1 MTEEIIFYKY
11 IILAK
16 IGNGSF
22 GEIYKGE
29 NIRTKEFVAIKREK
43 QTNNKLLK
51 HEAKIYNYLGK
62 QRGFLELKWFGI
74 SNNYSYLVTNL
85 LGDSLLLIKQHKS
98 LLLSEIKSIGVQMV
112 KRIHLL
118 HEKSLLHRDI
128 KPDNFVFDQSNTMVY
143 LIDFGLCKS
152 FITKE
157 GTHISYKLTKNII
170 GSVNYVSLN
179 GHRNIELTRRDDL
192 ESMLYVL
199 LFLLDMLPWK
209 IDETLTIT
217 NIIELKQNIIHLNI
231 PLTIKQIMSY
241 IRQLTFDEI
250 PNYDYIESLIN
261 TI

>member
-1 MTEEIIFYKY
+1 MIGEILFYKY
-11 IILAK
+11 IILSK

-43 QTNNKLLK
+43 QINNKLLK
-51 HEAKIYNYLGK
+51 HEAKIYTYLGK
-62 QRGFLELKWFGI
+62 QTGFLELKWFGI
-74 SNNYSYLVTNL
+74 SNEYSYLVTNL
-85 LGDSLLLIKQHKS
+85 LGDSLKQHKS

-112 KRIHLL
+112 KRIQIL

-128 KPDNFVFDQSNTMVY
+128 KPDNFVFDQSNTIVY

-152 FITKE
+152 FVTKE
-157 GTHISYKLTKNII
+157 GNHIPYKLTKNII

-179 GHRNIELTRRDDL
+179 GHDNIELTRRDDL

-209 IDETLTIT
+209 IDETLTLT
-217 NIIELKQNIIHLNI
+217 NIIELKQNIFHLNI
-231 PLTIKQIMSY
+231 PSTIKRMMTY
-241 IRQLTFDEI
+241 IRNLSFDET
-250 PNYDYIESLIN
+250 PNYNYIESLIN